1 MAGRDTYVDTTNGG
15 FWYYNGGGAWMVT
28 SSEAMAMGHDAAQ
41 ITSGV
46 LGLTKG
52 GTNQSVWMAGQCV
65 QVSADGTRLESA
77 AGSCGTGGGGS
88 VAPALPDVS
97 RVAMWDDFLSG
108 DKTIASSIGTLG
120 WQQGGIGTFSEL
132 TGELNHPGIIR
143 LDSTT
148 STTSNSA
155 SMHLMRTAGLQR
167 AEMFDLTWI
176 FRPNQAD
183 GNTVVRA
190 GLLCSAASVYYQP
203 RPSDCIW
210 LEKAA
215 ADSNWY
221 WTVRASGTDVQR
233 GDSGVAVT
241 VGGWV
246 KLRLRRVDASRI
258 GFTVNGGAELMTSA
272 SLPASPCT
280 PASPL
285 VSAGTIVPPAPPR
298 SARCYGWT

>member
-28 SSEAMAMGHDAAQ
+28 SSEGHGHGHDAAQ

-77 AGSCGTGGGGS
+77 AGSAARAVAVRWRRRSRREQGG
-88 VAPALPDVS
+88 DV
-97 RVAMWDDFLSG
+97 DDFLSG
-108 DKTIASSIGTLG
+108 DKTIASSIGTPVGSRGDRHLLG
-120 WQQGGIGTFSEL
+120 IDRR
-132 TGELNHPGIIR
+132 TGNHPGIIR

-190 GLLCSAASVYYQP
+190 
-203 RPSDCIW
+203 
-210 LEKAA
+210 
-215 ADSNWY
+215 
-221 WTVRASGTDVQR
+221 
-233 GDSGVAVT
+233 
-241 VGGWV
+241 
-246 KLRLRRVDASRI
+246 
-258 GFTVNGGAELMTSA
+258 
-272 SLPASPCT
+272 
-280 PASPL
+280 
-285 VSAGTIVPPAPPR
+285 
-298 SARCYGWT
+298 